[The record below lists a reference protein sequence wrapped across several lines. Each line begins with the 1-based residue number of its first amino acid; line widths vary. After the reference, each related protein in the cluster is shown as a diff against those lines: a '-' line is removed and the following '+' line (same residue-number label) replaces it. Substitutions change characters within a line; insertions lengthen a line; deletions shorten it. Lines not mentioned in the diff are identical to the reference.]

1 LYTPVAFWKLHCR
14 KVMTLVNFY
23 PVLFVGRMKP
33 CEGRAM
39 FVLSSIKPQKDA
51 DIKAHSF
58 NRYLSSMY
66 MVSIIFDTED
76 TKEEKK
82 DMVPAL
88 KEFVS

>member
-1 LYTPVAFWKLHCR
+1 
-14 KVMTLVNFY
+14 
-23 PVLFVGRMKP
+23 
-33 CEGRAM
+33 
-39 FVLSSIKPQKDA
+39 
-51 DIKAHSF
+51 
-58 NRYLSSMY
+58 MY